1 MREDLKK
8 LHGVALVTG
17 SAKRIGRAIALELA
31 NCGLGVVAH
40 YHRSGEETLTL
51 INDIE
56 KLGGKGACLRAD
68 LSIEKEVVNLV
79 ERAAEKFGPITCLI
93 NNASVFEEDTPMTQS
108 SAIWDNHMQT
118 NLRAPFLLSQQFAKQ
133 IPSNAKGNIIN
144 IIDQR
149 VWNLTPDF
157 TSYTL
162 SKFALWGMTQILA
175 RAFAPSL
182 RVNAVG
188 PGPTLKNI
196 HQTNRD
202 FKKEWQAVP
211 LEAPVSL
218 GDICNAIR
226 FILYSPSM
234 TGQMV
239 ALDGGQHM
247 GWSPERKSEF

>member
-1 MREDLKK
+1 
-8 LHGVALVTG
+8 
-17 SAKRIGRAIALELA
+17 
-31 NCGLGVVAH
+31 
-40 YHRSGEETLTL
+40 
-51 INDIE
+51 
-56 KLGGKGACLRAD
+56 
-68 LSIEKEVVNLV
+68 
-79 ERAAEKFGPITCLI
+79 
-93 NNASVFEEDTPMTQS
+93 
-108 SAIWDNHMQT
+108 
-118 NLRAPFLLSQQFAKQ
+118 
-133 IPSNAKGNIIN
+133 
-144 IIDQR
+144 
-149 VWNLTPDF
+149 
-157 TSYTL
+157 
-162 SKFALWGMTQILA
+162 MTQILA

-182 RVNAVG
+182 RVNAIG